1 MQHRVKRNFRH
12 VFLLPQLYPGIS
24 CHFQGDPPPM
34 IPEFPVPELSM
45 RTDSVRRVA
54 LKPATKTTFPRF
66 PADHRWS
73 TDQPALKN
81 AGLVNADN
89 VSGLIEKHCLAVP
102 FFGSILLI
110 FGWIYDDFS
119 SFS

>member
-1 MQHRVKRNFRH
+1 M
-12 VFLLPQLYPGIS
+12 
-24 CHFQGDPPPM
+24 M
-34 IPEFPVPELSM
+34 PEFPHPDLSM

-81 AGLVNADN
+81 AGLVKADN
-89 VSGLIEKHCLAVP
+89 VSSLIEKHCLAVP

-110 FGWIYDDFS
+110 FEWIHYDFS